1 MAGNVKLETSSGGS
15 VTINAENTAS
25 DFSLTVP
32 AEAGFLLSA
41 SSETGALQL
50 PTGTTAQRP
59 GAPVIGQLRY
69 NSTTGGAE
77 VYSNIGWTA
86 LSSSSVA
93 VTYLILGGGGGGAG
107 RSYFTGGSGGGIASG
122 SVALT
127 KGQVYTVTLGAGG
140 NGGPSLG
147 AGDTD
152 GNTSS
157 FGAISA
163 VGGIR
168 GSLGT
173 APPTNQTNGID
184 SSLSGTALGYGG
196 RGGYGGWYGQYAGG
210 ASFRRSGIG
219 GLGPGN
225 PTPSGFGAT
234 ANSGSGGGGGG
245 VGENSTNG
253 SGGSGGSGVVIL
265 QIPVQAYTGTFS
277 GATAV
282 LVGTNIALTFTS
294 SGSYTA

>member
-1 MAGNVKLETSSGGS
+1 MSATVSGSNG
-15 VTINAENTAS
+15 ITADTFIS
-25 DFSLTVP
+25 TGTD
-32 AEAGFLLSA
+32 ALL
-41 SSETGALQL
+41 L
-50 PTGTTAQRP
+50 PVGTTAQRP
-59 GAPVIGQLRY
+59 ASPTIGELRY
-69 NSTTGGAE
+69 NTTTGGVE
-77 VYSNIGWTA
+77 VYSNIGWSA
-86 LSSSSVA
+86 LSSSFVT

-107 RSYFTGGSGGGIASG
+107 RTYQTGGSGGGIASG

-140 NGGPSLG
+140 SGGPPSG
-147 AGDTD
+147 TGDTD
-152 GNTSS
+152 GAASS

-168 GSLGT
+168 GNLGT
-173 APPTNQTNGID
+173 APASNQTNGLD
-184 SSLSGTALGYGG
+184 SSISGTSLGYGG
-196 RGGYGGWYGQYAGG
+196 RGGVGGFLNQNTGG

-225 PTPSGFGAT
+225 TSQNGTGGT
-234 ANSGSGGGGGG
+234 ANSGSGGGGGAAF
-245 VGENSTNG
+245 
-253 SGGSGGSGVVIL
+253 SGADGAGGAGGSGVVVL

-282 LVGTNIALTFTS
+282 LVGTNVALTFTS